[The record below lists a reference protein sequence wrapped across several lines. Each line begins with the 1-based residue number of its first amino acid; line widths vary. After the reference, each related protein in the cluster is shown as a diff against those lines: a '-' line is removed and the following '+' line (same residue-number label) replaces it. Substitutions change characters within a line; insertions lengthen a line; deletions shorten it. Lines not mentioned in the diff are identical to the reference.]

1 MSGRVI
7 RWVWIAV
14 ALLAAVLLIAACG
27 ATPELTATSTA
38 VEPTQPPVEP
48 TTVQPTQPSAE
59 EVVFPPEMPSAVRGK
74 AIFEANCVTCHGATG
89 DGSGLPGAA
98 NFTDVEFMRGKKP
111 AEFFQAIR
119 DGVEGT
125 AMPAWGDTL
134 SEMDIWDVLYYEW
147 AFSTSPE
154 EIAQGQELFAANC
167 VTCHGAAGDGS
178 GLAGAANFT
187 DQAFMS
193 AKDPLE
199 FFEAIRD
206 GVEGTAMPVWGDKF
220 SEDEIWA
227 LVHFV
232 RTFAYEYSEPEEAL
246 TPTAVGPEEAPTS
259 ATVEPTQPPTPTEAP
274 SLPTTPDPAIGQQ
287 VWQQKP
293 CMGCHGTNAE
303 GGIGP
308 RLAGTGLSFDQV
320 LLRVRTGAAPMPAFT
335 EDEVSDLE
343 VQHIYAWLRGLTS
356 PTPTPMAAP
365 SFPTGALTAMWQHVN
380 DMKVKS
386 DFAKDLPERLA
397 TDDAGR
403 LTILKQH
410 ATEAIQEGQA
420 AIAQANQAL
429 SEIPDGNVK
438 AVIQRVIDEVNS
450 VIAHANLALDQDSFS
465 EAWPHAAEMVRV
477 SRLDAWPLATQAVHD
492 AGLVGTVRVRVTDQ
506 AGNPIP
512 GAFVTVLTV
521 HTPLG
526 VRTDGSGQ
534 ATVANVAAV
543 PALQVKAY
551 ADGLV
556 YHEVHVNLS
565 PGATVDAS
573 IALPGPSAG
582 GQTPSVANA
591 AIEPTAGPGNATVTF
606 RVTATD
612 PQGALNLAEDQV
624 FALNPDLGTAYI
636 LRHAS
641 GDQYETQVTLPNLP
655 AGQHTWYFFAVDHQC
670 NTSNILTVQYTAQ

>member
-1 MSGRVI
+1 M
-7 RWVWIAV
+7 WVSV
-14 ALLAAVLLIAACG
+14 VLLAMGLLIVACG
-27 ATPELTATSTA
+27 ATPEPAAVEPTEPPPTPAAVEPTEAPPTPMA
-38 VEPTQPPVEP
+38 VEPTQPP
-48 TTVQPTQPSAE
+48 AE
-59 EVVFPPEMPSAVRGK
+59 EALFPPERPSAVRGK
-74 AIFEANCVTCHGATG
+74 AIFEANCVTCHGAAG

-98 NFTDVEFMRGKKP
+98 NFTDVEFMRKKKP
-111 AEFFQAIR
+111 AEFFEAIR
-119 DGVEGT
+119 DGIEGT
-125 AMPAWGDTL
+125 AMPAWGETL
-134 SEMDIWDVLYYEW
+134 SQMDIWDVLYYEW
-147 AFSTSPE
+147 TFATSPD

-167 VTCHGAAGDGS
+167 VNCHGEAGDGS
-178 GLAGAANFT
+178 GLPGAANFT
-187 DQAFMS
+187 DQAFMNN
-193 AKDPLE
+193 KNPLE

-206 GVEGTAMPVWGDKF
+206 GVEGTAMPSWRDQF

-227 LVHFV
+227 LVNFV
-232 RTFAYEYSEPEEAL
+232 RTFAYEYGKPEEAPK
-246 TPTAVGPEEAPTS
+246 PTAVGPEETPTP
-259 ATVEPTQPPTPTEAP
+259 ATVEPTQPPAPIEAP
-274 SLPTTPDPAIGQQ
+274 SLPTTPDPALGQQ
-287 VWQQKP
+287 LWQQKP
-293 CMGCHGTNAE
+293 CIGCHGAKAE

-335 EDEVSDLE
+335 EDEISDLE
-343 VQHIYAWLRGLTS
+343 LQHIYAWLRSLTP

-380 DMKVKS
+380 DLKVKS

-397 TDDAGR
+397 SDDAGR
-403 LTILKQH
+403 LAILKQH
-410 ATEAIQEGQA
+410 TTEAVEQGQA

-429 SEIPDGNVK
+429 SEIPDENVK
-438 AVIQRVIDEVNS
+438 AIVRRVVDEVNS
-450 VIAHANLALDQDSFS
+450 VITHANLALGQDSFS
-465 EAWPHAAEMVRV
+465 EAWPHAAEMVRI
-477 SRLDAWPLATQAVHD
+477 SRLDAWPLATQAIRD
-492 AGLVGTVRVRVTDQ
+492 AGLAGTVRVRVTDQ
-506 AGNPIP
+506 AGNPIA
-512 GAFVTVLTV
+512 GAFVTVLTA

-526 VRTDGSGQ
+526 VRTDGSGR

-565 PGATVDAS
+565 PGATADAS

-591 AIEPTAGPGNATVTF
+591 AIEPATGPGNATVTF

-612 PQGALNLAEDQV
+612 PQGALNLAEDQI
-624 FALNPDLGTAYI
+624 FALNPDLGVAYI

-641 GDQYETQVTLPNLP
+641 GDRYETQVALPGLP
-655 AGQHTWYFFAVDHQC
+655 TGQHTWYFFAVDHQC